1 MLITI
6 HGVMLDAHCNS
17 WSDAFLVFTR
27 GVKLYAHSFTWSE
40 NLCPLL

>member
-17 WSDAFLVFTR
+17 WSDAFSHC
-27 GVKLYAHSFTWSE
+27 YTWSLA
-40 NLCPLL
+40 LCSFIYME